1 MKKII
6 STLLALLL
14 LTCASVS
21 AQNPITVEVNKTEV
35 PFDAPP
41 VNVNGRILVPVRAIF
56 EAMGATVTWNAQ
68 TQTVSSRLDGSVV
81 VMTIGQNI
89 MKVNGERVALDVPPQ
104 IMSDRTMVPARA
116 AAEALDARVLW
127 NPSENKVSI
136 TTEAFSDNLK
146 NIKHH
151 RSEKTLSYLE
161 DTTRESM
168 FDFSYFPSYET
179 KTDAPDGTDFEVVA
193 SSDAYCGILGIRSD
207 IYIGTETQLSK
218 EYAQHIAE
226 DMVTLTGGTLISA
239 DVVYIGDTQFM
250 KIRYT
255 APGSAENIY
264 DETADIT
271 TYMAFSDGVVYTV
284 TMSLFGDVPFYILS
298 DFNYMLNT
306 ITIK

>member
-21 AQNPITVEVNKTEV
+21 AQNPITVEVNKAEV

-104 IMSDRTMVPARA
+104 IMSNRTMVPARA

-127 NPSENKVSI
+127 IPAENKVSI
-136 TTEAFSDNLK
+136 TTNAFSENLA
-146 NIKHH
+146 NIKRHT
-151 RSEKTLSYLE
+151 SEKTLLHPDGS
-161 DTTRESM
+161 TRNSS
-168 FDFSYFPSYET
+168 FDFSYFPSYQS
-179 KTDAPDGTDFEVVA
+179 KTDAPDGTDFEVIA
-193 SSDAYCGILGIRSD
+193 SDDVYCGILGIRSD
-207 IYIGTETQLSK
+207 IYIGTETELSK

-226 DMVTLTGGTLISA
+226 DMVTLTGGTLILA
-239 DVVYIGDTQFM
+239 DVVFVGDRQFI

-255 APGSAENIY
+255 APGKAENIY
-264 DETADIT
+264 DETADII
-271 TYMAFSDGVVYTV
+271 TYMAFSDGVVYTM
-284 TMSLFGDVPFYILS
+284 TMSLFGDVPFHVLS
-298 DFNYMLNT
+298 DFNYMIDTL
-306 ITIK
+306 IIK

>member
-6 STLLALLL
+6 SALLAILL
-14 LTCASVS
+14 LTCASVY
-21 AQNPITVEVNKTEV
+21 AEKPITVEVNKTEV

-56 EAMGATVTWNAQ
+56 ESMGATVTWNAQ
-68 TQTVSSRLDGSVV
+68 TQTVSSKLDGSVV

-89 MKVNGERVALDVPPQ
+89 MKVNGERVILDVPPQ

-127 NPSENKVSI
+127 IASENKVSI

-151 RSEKTLSYLE
+151 KSEKTLTGTD
-161 DTTRESM
+161 DTIRTSM
-168 FDFSYFPSYET
+168 FDFSYFPSYEA
-179 KTDAPDGTDFEVVA
+179 KTDAPDGTDFEVIA
-193 SSDAYCGILGIRSD
+193 SGDTYCGILGIRSD
-207 IYIGTETQLSK
+207 IYIGTETELST

-239 DVVYIGDTQFM
+239 DVVYVADRQFM
-250 KIRYT
+250 KIRYVT
-255 APGSAENIY
+255 PGTAENIY

-271 TYMAFSDGVVYTV
+271 TYMAFSEGVVYTV
-284 TMSLFGDVPFYILS
+284 TMSLFGTVPFHIQS
-298 DFNYMLNT
+298 DFNYMIDTLV
-306 ITIK
+306 IK